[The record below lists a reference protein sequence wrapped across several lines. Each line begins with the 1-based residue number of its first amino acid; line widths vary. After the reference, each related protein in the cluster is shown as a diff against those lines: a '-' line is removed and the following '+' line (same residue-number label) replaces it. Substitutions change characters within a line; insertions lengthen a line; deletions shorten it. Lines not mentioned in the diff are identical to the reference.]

1 MTTGDKNRDEKL
13 QYGINWG
20 AAKIPA
26 LSSRKIDKYDF
37 LTGKEILPPDQRRV
51 MEQAKFTDS
60 SLWKTFLKQ
69 TKTNEEEAKINRC

>member
-13 QYGINWG
+13 QYGIKWG

-60 SLWKTFLKQ
+60 SLRKSFLKQ

>member
-13 QYGINWG
+13 QCGINWG

-60 SLWKTFLKQ
+60 SLRKTFLKQ

>member
-13 QYGINWG
+13 QYGINCG

-51 MEQAKFTDS
+51 MEQAKFRDS
-60 SLWKTFLKQ
+60 SLRKTFLKQ

>member
-20 AAKIPA
+20 AAKILA

-60 SLWKTFLKQ
+60 SLRKTFLKQ

>member
-13 QYGINWG
+13 QYGINWE

-60 SLWKTFLKQ
+60 SLRKTFLKQ